1 MKITAINFVSY
12 DDIGQVSLW
21 YSTTI
26 PTESSIPPYDSG
38 DFINLTKD
46 GIENNVWYINNP
58 PSEIINTIII
68 FNNSHVLCSFAYND
82 LPINLGLMDS
92 LRIIVNINV
101 EGEVDKIEK
110 NIHFIF
116 KTHSETSIIDTVH
129 QDLISSKS
137 YDAFYVEKESND
149 RVGYRE
155 LFKINKYTNIKSYTP
170 TESGDL
176 ILRVDGNLS
185 VYSKYRQY
193 DRFPPIYFNLQMILD
208 EIGAVYTDINE
219 EIIKH
224 TGISYC
230 GHYGMFIYYMNKFQ
244 LTVDGNTDD
253 YLVIIL
259 FGSGSNKEIRV
270 YLAKYDS
277 YFDGLFNNISFFN
290 PIIYRYWNY
299 PIFEYKNRIAGIVEI
314 TEDITSNYTLVEYTL
329 NGEYAKIKYLTCK
342 LCYDVNTSLRTYRLF
357 TPSTFDLGM
366 IVLLEDYDKKLHIRR
381 FDKLEDELDFN
392 QYGWYNQ
399 DFYHEEADYAYFY
412 MEKYFKSMIKMY
424 EGIKNSLTNN
434 DIVKFLDSC
443 LMIYNKESNKFRLY
457 PYHFSKGFNKIID
470 TFPSTNQIQI
480 SNNIILKREYNAWKY
495 RTAMSN
501 NYIDIYNSINTG
513 DIKFSRGNFI
523 HITSN
528 LAKFI

>member
-1 MKITAINFVSY
+1 
-12 DDIGQVSLW
+12 
-21 YSTTI
+21 
-26 PTESSIPPYDSG
+26 
-38 DFINLTKD
+38 
-46 GIENNVWYINNP
+46 
-58 PSEIINTIII
+58 
-68 FNNSHVLCSFAYND
+68 
-82 LPINLGLMDS
+82 
-92 LRIIVNINV
+92 
-101 EGEVDKIEK
+101 
-110 NIHFIF
+110 
-116 KTHSETSIIDTVH
+116 
-129 QDLISSKS
+129 
-137 YDAFYVEKESND
+137 
-149 RVGYRE
+149 
-155 LFKINKYTNIKSYTP
+155 
-170 TESGDL
+170 
-176 ILRVDGNLS
+176 
-185 VYSKYRQY
+185 
-193 DRFPPIYFNLQMILD
+193 
-208 EIGAVYTDINE
+208 
-219 EIIKH
+219 
-224 TGISYC
+224 
-230 GHYGMFIYYMNKFQ
+230 
-244 LTVDGNTDD
+244 
-253 YLVIIL
+253 
-259 FGSGSNKEIRV
+259 
-270 YLAKYDS
+270 
-277 YFDGLFNNISFFN
+277 
-290 PIIYRYWNY
+290 
-299 PIFEYKNRIAGIVEI
+299 
-314 TEDITSNYTLVEYTL
+314 
-329 NGEYAKIKYLTCK
+329 
-342 LCYDVNTSLRTYRLF
+342 
-357 TPSTFDLGM
+357 M